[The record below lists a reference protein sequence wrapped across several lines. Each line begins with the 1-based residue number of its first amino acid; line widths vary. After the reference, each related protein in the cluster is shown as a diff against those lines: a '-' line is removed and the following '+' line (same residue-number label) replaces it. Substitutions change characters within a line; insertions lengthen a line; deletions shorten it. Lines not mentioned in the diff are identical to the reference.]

1 MIVCILNTEINSFL
15 SAQNA
20 EKSIGFV
27 PTMGALH
34 QGHLALIEK
43 ARSEN
48 ELVVCSIFVN
58 PTQFNDPKDFD
69 RYPRN
74 YEKDIQLLKSVGC
87 DVLYLPQ
94 TEEVYKDESVLIF
107 DFGGLDLMMEGLKR
121 PGHFNGVVRVVK
133 RLFEIVKPHKA
144 YFGLKDYQQFLIVK
158 KLAADFFPKL
168 TVTGIETLREEDG
181 LARSSRNELLS
192 TKGKAYAS
200 SVYST
205 LNYCKT
211 YYPVL
216 PNAELKLKAI
226 ELLEGVDE
234 VEYLEILS
242 AEKLAEVDY
251 NENLKVRA
259 FIAVKI
265 EGIRLIDNIALN

>member
-1 MIVCILNTEINSFL
+1 LIVCKLNTEINSFL

-34 QGHLALIEK
+34 RGHLALIEK

-48 ELVVCSIFVN
+48 DLVVCSIFVN

-74 YEKDIQLLKSVGC
+74 YEKDIALLESVGC
-87 DVLYLPQ
+87 NVLYLPQ
-94 TEEVYKDESVLIF
+94 VEEVYKEET
-107 DFGGLDLMMEGLKR
+107 DFTFEFNGLDLVMEGLKR

-158 KLAADFFPKL
+158 KLGTDFFPKL
-168 TVTGIETLREEDG
+168 TIAGIETLREDNG
-181 LARSSRNELLS
+181 LAKSSRNELLS
-192 TKGKAYAS
+192 SEAKKNAS
-200 SVYST
+200 SIYKT

-226 ELLEGVDE
+226 ELLEGVEE
-234 VEYLEILS
+234 VEYLEILR
-242 AEKLAEVDY
+242 ADNLTEADY
-251 NENLKVRA
+251 SENPKVRA